1 MHTQYSLHPN
11 VAKLPF
17 FQHHKLF
24 GPQQTWIR
32 IMGAGSTTTNISSIQ
47 PQEVSCQE
55 HQRVYTYQE
64 RILMTPHSIGF
75 WITMVFETVIV
86 ETNKSLYNNF
96 QCMTK

>member
-32 IMGAGSTTTNISSIQ
+32 IMGAGSMTTNISSIQ

-64 RILMTPHSIGF
+64 RMLMMTPHSIGF
-75 WITMVFETVIV
+75 WIIMVLETVIV
-86 ETNKSLYNNF
+86 ACIVETN
-96 QCMTK
+96 